1 MQVCQEN
8 REDRVCHLSF
18 TKAVES
24 GRTAAVF
31 LPPEV
36 KGVTTDEFQSDGYR
50 ATTELVRL
58 SLKQISGLQLSKS
71 ACTKE

>member
-1 MQVCQEN
+1 M
-8 REDRVCHLSF
+8 SF
-18 TKAVES
+18 TKEG
-24 GRTAAVF
+24 GRTVAVF

-71 ACTKE
+71 A